1 MIKSRLKKRLQTM
14 IGKKTCPIVEFWGR
28 CIILKPIQSMSHHS
42 HFKSCL
48 WVVKSATRR
57 YYNQNRL
64 PYIYKQMR
72 VKTQIQK
79 RKFSKIFAR
88 NVKCKQ
94 VTFLL
99 RKVCHICFAKN
110 VTMCE
115 GKWTVGIYFQS
126 NAKIELTSWVIWI
139 RWIDLCNFIQ
149 W

>member
-1 MIKSRLKKRLQTM
+1 
-14 IGKKTCPIVEFWGR
+14 
-28 CIILKPIQSMSHHS
+28 MSHHS

-64 PYIYKQMR
+64 LYIYKQMR
-72 VKTQIQK
+72 VKIQIQK

-99 RKVCHICFAKN
+99 RKVCHIRFAKN

-115 GKWTVGIYFQS
+115 GKWKIGIYRLS
-126 NAKIELTSWVIWI
+126 NTKIELTFWVIQI

-149 W
+149 SDSKLFILVQYLPVIN